1 MAAVAL
7 YRPGPLQT
15 GMVDDFIDCR
25 HGRKRVQYPHPLLE
39 QVLKTTYG
47 GFVYQ
52 EQVMQA
58 AQVMGGYSSAAPKCA
73 PRPRHGQEEGLGH
86 GGRAG

>member
-1 MAAVAL
+1 MAL

-15 GMVDDFIDCR
+15 GMVDDFIDLQAR
-25 HGRKRVQYPHPLLE
+25 SQEASLLSRIPTPRR
-39 QVLKTTYG
+39 QVLKPTYG

-58 AQVMGGYSSAAPKCA
+58 AQVMAGYSLGGADLLRRAMGKKKVEVMAARSA
-73 PRPRHGQEEGLGH
+73 
-86 GGRAG
+86 